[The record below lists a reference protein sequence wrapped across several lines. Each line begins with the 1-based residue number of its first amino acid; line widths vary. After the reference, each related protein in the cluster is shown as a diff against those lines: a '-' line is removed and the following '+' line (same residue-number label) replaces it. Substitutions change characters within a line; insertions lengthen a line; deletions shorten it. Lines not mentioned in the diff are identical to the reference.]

1 MHTQKTG
8 HKQRN
13 GHLIAFEGID
23 GCGKSTLIARLYET
37 LQAQGISVLLTKEP
51 GGTEFGKEVRAMVQH
66 PGRKLVPIS
75 EFLLFA
81 ADRAHHVEHVIKP
94 ALAAGTIVL
103 CDRMADSSVVY
114 QGYGR
119 GLSLE
124 MINKVNEWALAG
136 IRPDVTVYMEL
147 DYATAHARILE
158 RSRQKYQE
166 LSAFDEASAAFFARV
181 IAGYEALYV
190 GRSDVLRVDA
200 TQSKDA
206 CFDYVNNYVNS
217 LVV

>member
-1 MHTQKTG
+1 MNQG
-8 HKQRN
+8 I
-13 GHLIAFEGID
+13 LIAFEGID

-37 LQAQGISVLLTKEP
+37 LQDEGFSVLLTKEP
-51 GGTEFGKEVRAMVQH
+51 GGTEFGKEIRAMVQH

-81 ADRAHHVEHVIKP
+81 ADRADHIERVIKP
-94 ALAAGTIVL
+94 ALAAGTVIL

-124 MINKVNEWALAG
+124 MINQVNSWALAG
-136 IRPDVTVYMEL
+136 IRPTATFYLKL
-147 DYATAHARILE
+147 DYATAHERILE

-166 LSAFDEASAAFFARV
+166 LSAFDEATGSFFQRV
-181 IAGYEALYV
+181 IAGYKELYRE
-190 GRSDVLRVDA
+190 RSDVYQIDA
-200 TQSKDA
+200 SMTKDQ
-206 CFDYVNNYVNS
+206 CFEQAYSFIKKLIV
-217 LVV
+217 